1 MVFLQQLLNGLA
13 NGMGYVLIAVGL
25 TLVFGVLRVVNF
37 AHGEFFMLGAY
48 VTYYGMTL
56 AGMDYISALLV
67 ATLVVAGLGIL
78 ANRFFFQ
85 PLKKEHE
92 FTILLSSLGLALL
105 LSHLAEAIFGA
116 DPKYVD
122 TPYSDATFS
131 LGDITVTQQRVGV
144 IVVASALIAAT
155 YWFIKHTRM
164 GKMMQATAQNPEGAA
179 LTGINTRF
187 VHAYTFALACALA
200 ALSGALVGPTAML
213 YPTVGDWAVLKGFI
227 VVVMGGLGSV
237 TGTLMGGLIL
247 GIAESLGGGYISLGF
262 KEAIGY
268 AIIIVVLLLRP
279 NGLFNPQAST
289 R

>member
-56 AGMDYISALLV
+56 IGMDYISALLV

-105 LSHLAEAIFGA
+105 LTHLAETIFGA

-131 LGDITVTQQRVGV
+131 LGDITVTQQRIGV
-144 IVVASALIAAT
+144 ILVASAMIAAT

-164 GKMMQATAQNPEGAA
+164 GKMMQATAQNPDGAA
-179 LTGINTRF
+179 LSGINTKY

-237 TGTLMGGLIL
+237 TGALLGGLIL
-247 GIAESLGGGYISLGF
+247 GVAESLGGGYISLGF

-279 NGLFNPQAST
+279 NGLFNPPAST
-289 R
+289 K